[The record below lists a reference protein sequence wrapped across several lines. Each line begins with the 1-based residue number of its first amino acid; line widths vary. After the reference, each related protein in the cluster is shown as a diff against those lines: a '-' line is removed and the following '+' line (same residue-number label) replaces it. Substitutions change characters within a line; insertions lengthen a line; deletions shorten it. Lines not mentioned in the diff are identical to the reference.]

1 MPAGIAVI
9 QHVLPDEHYDKG
21 VSINVSFTKI
31 AILAGT
37 GLSGLVYI
45 INSAVQNLAKDVLMQ
60 LLYMKAMGNAPITIF
75 INSQGGHVEA
85 GDTIH
90 DIIQYIDLP
99 INMVGTRWV
108 ASAGITIY
116 LAAEKE
122 KRFCLPNTRFMI
134 HQPLG
139 GINGRATDIAIEAE
153 EIVKTRKRIEA
164 LISAATGQPLEKVSK
179 DADQNCWMDTKEAID
194 YGIASRVVATAAEI
208 E

>member
-31 AILAGT
+31 AVLAGT

-45 INSAVQNLAKDVLMQ
+45 INSAVQNLTKDVSMQ
-60 LLYMKAMGNAPITIF
+60 LLYMKAMGNNLITIF

-90 DIIQYIDLP
+90 DMIQYIDLP
-99 INMVGTRWV
+99 INMVGTGWV

-122 KRFCLPNTRFMI
+122 KGSVCQTPDL
-134 HQPLG
+134 
-139 GINGRATDIAIEAE
+139 
-153 EIVKTRKRIEA
+153 
-164 LISAATGQPLEKVSK
+164 
-179 DADQNCWMDTKEAID
+179 
-194 YGIASRVVATAAEI
+194 
-208 E
+208 